1 MSASPTP
8 SPGKPGNGSTQ
19 SSVDALLARADAGV
33 LQTFS
38 SEQMKETRRL
48 LSMAVGKPGPKLVDL
63 RFTIPLGFTRLY
75 MVMLM
80 GQDRRSRSRAHAVA
94 GPVRWGNALAAF
106 YLMLTFAMTVS
117 AFIVVGCQTGAEK
130 LGPAALFAPSSP
142 ETGTQPPQV
151 GFGVADTI
159 IPPAGSEQPA
169 QGGGESPDEQ
179 DTGAAD
185 VPPDQTP
192 PDEGDVSGD
201 AYSSAGGGEEDLGD
215 LEQDPLDPDVMTAPP
230 PPPPTPPQDGD
241 EGGDT
246 GGDDDSMPPDDDTS
260 SETGDQQGGDD
271 ETPSPPPDDTT
282 GQTPAPPPPLPP
294 PPVPMPAGVRNFV
307 GYTPDGGYHVDEGF
321 APNSTPMRDLMVQV
335 IPRLATYGFGRYTTI
350 SYIGV
355 ARSEADATAY
365 FAPVRDVAAANNIAF
380 SPGFWMHHITHIV
393 FGPAD
398 EAPWNVTGSNPEARH
413 PMILQGLLQQAWWD
427 EFVNRARI
435 LAHGAGSNIVYVD
448 GEEVFWKRRLSPFWT
463 DDNLAQIRVL
473 ARNAIA
479 QLRSEGIYLSLYH
492 PYNSPWVPNLRRI
505 ARGIYRPDGPDD
517 ALAFVEHMGTDPY
530 FAQAS
535 WDPAEPSFVD
545 NYYNNSGFFAV
556 QQVRAGFISNHAAY
570 PSSGLYGFT
579 PQQYN
584 DYCEARPGTA
594 ERTWYV
600 ASHTLILQQADQF
613 EAIAMGQTPPDDPD
627 TADASGG
634 TSDPSGGP

>member
-8 SPGKPGNGSTQ
+8 SPGKPRNGSTQ
-19 SSVDALLARADAGV
+19 SGVDALLARADAGV
-33 LQTFS
+33 LQTFTP
-38 SEQMKETRRL
+38 EQLSETRRL

-80 GQDRRSRSRAHAVA
+80 GQDRRTRSRAHAVA

-106 YLMLTFAMTVS
+106 YLMLTFAMTIS

-130 LGPAALFAPSSP
+130 LGPAALFVPSAP
-142 ETGTQPPQV
+142 ETVTQPPQE

-159 IPPAGSEQPA
+159 IPPAVTQQPTPA
-169 QGGGESPDEQ
+169 GEETGGDTEMPADETTP
-179 DTGAAD
+179 DTGALA
-185 VPPDQTP
+185 P
-192 PDEGDVSGD
+192 GD
-201 AYSSAGGGEEDLGD
+201 ASTQGAGGGEEDEGD
-215 LEQDPLDPDVMTAPP
+215 LGQDAPDPDAMAAPP
-230 PPPPTPPQDGD
+230 PPPPTPPEEGD
-241 EGGDT
+241 EGGET
-246 GGDDDSMPPDDDTS
+246 GDGDDSTPPDSDDS
-260 SETGDQQGGDD
+260 SQTGDQQGGDD
-271 ETPSPPPDDTT
+271 ETQSPPPDETT
-282 GQTPAPPPPLPP
+282 SQPPPAPPAPPPPPLA
-294 PPVPMPAGVRNFV
+294 PMPVGVRNFV

-321 APNSTPMRDLMVQV
+321 APNSTPMRDLMVQA
-335 IPRLATYGFGRYTTI
+335 IPKLATYGFGRYTTI

-355 ARSEADATAY
+355 ARSDADATAY

-380 SPGFWMHHITHIV
+380 VPGFWMHHITHIV

-435 LAHGAGSNIVYVD
+435 LAHGAGSNMVYVD

-463 DDNLAQIRVL
+463 DDNLAQIRVM
-473 ARNAIA
+473 ARNAVA
-479 QLRSEGIYLSLYH
+479 QLRGEGIYLSLYH

-505 ARGIYRPDGPDD
+505 ARGIYRPDD
-517 ALAFVEHMGTDPY
+517 ANDPLAFVEHMGTDPY

-556 QQVRAGFISNHAAY
+556 QQVRSGFISNHAAY

-579 PQQYN
+579 PQQYH
-584 DYCEARPGTA
+584 DYCEARPGVA

-600 ASHTLILQQADQF
+600 AAHTLLLQQADQF